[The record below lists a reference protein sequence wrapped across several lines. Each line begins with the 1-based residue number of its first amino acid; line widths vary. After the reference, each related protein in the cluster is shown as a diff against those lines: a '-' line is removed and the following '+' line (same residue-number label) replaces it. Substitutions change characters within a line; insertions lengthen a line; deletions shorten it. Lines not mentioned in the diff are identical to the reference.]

1 MIFGHLYHYFQWTW
15 KTKRNLLCAML
26 ATINRATRLDRCDK
40 KIGIY
45 EKMCDKQ
52 VLKEKVMEVAFQYYI
67 WICFDQKERNL
78 SSFNNCYHISD
89 NKFVL

>member
-1 MIFGHLYHYFQWTW
+1 
-15 KTKRNLLCAML
+15 ML

-40 KIGIY
+40 KVGIY

-52 VLKEKVMEVAFQYYI
+52 VLKEKFMEVAFQYYI

-89 NKFVL
+89 NKFDL